1 MAEPS
6 KESLE
11 KMWKYVKGFAEKS
24 GTSMHPNPAVT
35 NAVVLGLA
43 AHYRSTN
50 WASPLPLQLLSGQTS
65 RSQVAALDVCL
76 RRNADL

>member
-6 KESLE
+6 KESLD

-24 GTSMHPNPAVT
+24 GTAMHPNEAVT

-43 AHYRSTN
+43 AHVDELGE
-50 WASPLPLQLLSGQTS
+50 AVMPLQLLPRQAG
-65 RSQVAALDVCL
+65 RSQAAALDVRL
-76 RRNADL
+76 